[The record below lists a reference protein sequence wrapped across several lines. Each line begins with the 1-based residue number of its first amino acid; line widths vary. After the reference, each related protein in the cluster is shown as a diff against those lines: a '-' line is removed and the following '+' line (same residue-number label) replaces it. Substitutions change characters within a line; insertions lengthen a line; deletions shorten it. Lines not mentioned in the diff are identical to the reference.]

1 MHGIRCGPT
10 PVSALSPCSSE
21 LVGALQSLVVA
32 VGLTPAMQSP
42 LPWFPPR
49 DPLSERERR
58 LLPVPFGD
66 EHAKHWA
73 VFSLE
78 VLPSVPVAAALHR
91 RHCFF
96 KVWWLRSSWRY
107 LQLRRL
113 VDLHVLRWE
122 MVWFWVEQ
130 QRQQEEMEQRAEEA
144 HAELVFQAQRLLTRR
159 KGLHWGL
166 GPSPGPR
173 LSPEWV
179 VWERDR
185 RVLLGDEV
193 RSLVVERARAAARA
207 VVAGVLA
214 AAAAGVVEKGGA
226 SEAQVGPTGQ
236 TTASGGGNFALLAGA
251 RMHRECMGGTG
262 AGSPARQPQPAST
275 EQHNRY
281 SCSFI
286 PAGGSHHQDTDA
298 PSTPFS
304 TPTPRSSNSSSS
316 GGSSSSNGGSSSG
329 RRQRRS
335 RRSGKRKAKA
345 KLAAELSAAI
355 SREADGAAGGE
366 GTSEDKDKGTS
377 RGKGKSKGK
386 SKGKAAG
393 VPRQGG
399 SEAARRVDALE
410 AGDYDATGLEEV
422 DLAERF
428 TQSLLEGASEGY

>member
-1 MHGIRCGPT
+1 
-10 PVSALSPCSSE
+10 
-21 LVGALQSLVVA
+21 
-32 VGLTPAMQSP
+32 
-42 LPWFPPR
+42 
-49 DPLSERERR
+49 
-58 LLPVPFGD
+58 
-66 EHAKHWA
+66 
-73 VFSLE
+73 
-78 VLPSVPVAAALHR
+78 
-91 RHCFF
+91 
-96 KVWWLRSSWRY
+96 
-107 LQLRRL
+107 
-113 VDLHVLRWE
+113 
-122 MVWFWVEQ
+122 
-130 QRQQEEMEQRAEEA
+130 
-144 HAELVFQAQRLLTRR
+144 
-159 KGLHWGL
+159 
-166 GPSPGPR
+166 
-173 LSPEWV
+173 
-179 VWERDR
+179 
-185 RVLLGDEV
+185 
-193 RSLVVERARAAARA
+193 
-207 VVAGVLA
+207 
-214 AAAAGVVEKGGA
+214 
-226 SEAQVGPTGQ
+226 
-236 TTASGGGNFALLAGA
+236 
-251 RMHRECMGGTG
+251 MHRECMGGTG

-355 SREADGAAGGE
+355 SREVDGAAGGE
-366 GTSEDKDKGTS
+366 GTSVDKDKGTS

-410 AGDYDATGLEEV
+410 AGGYDATGLEEV

-428 TQSLLEGASEGY
+428 TRSLLEDASEGY

>member
-1 MHGIRCGPT
+1 MF
-10 PVSALSPCSSE
+10 LS
-21 LVGALQSLVVA
+21 
-32 VGLTPAMQSP
+32 
-42 LPWFPPR
+42 
-49 DPLSERERR
+49 
-58 LLPVPFGD
+58 GD
-66 EHAKHWA
+66 EEAPGPLEQRI
-73 VFSLE
+73 FSLE
-78 VLPSVPVAAALHR
+78 VLPSVSPAAARHK
-91 RHCFF
+91 RHCFV
-96 KVWWLRSSWRY
+96 KMWWLSWGARY
-107 LQLRRL
+107 LWLRRF
-113 VDLHVLRWE
+113 VDLHVLKWE
-122 MVWFWVEQ
+122 VVWCRLEQ
-130 QRQQEEMEQRAEEA
+130 QKQLEEVERRAEEA
-144 HAELVFQAQRLLTRR
+144 RVDLVFWAQRQLTRR
-159 KGLHWGL
+159 KGRHWGL

-193 RSLVVERARAAARA
+193 RLLVVERARAAARA
-207 VVAGVLA
+207 VVADVLA

-275 EQHNRY
+275 EQHNLY

-355 SREADGAAGGE
+355 SREVDGAAGGE
-366 GTSEDKDKGTS
+366 GTSEDKGKGTS
-377 RGKGKSKGK
+377 RGKGKSKSK

-410 AGDYDATGLEEV
+410 AGGYDATGLEEV

-428 TQSLLEGASEGY
+428 TRSLLEDA